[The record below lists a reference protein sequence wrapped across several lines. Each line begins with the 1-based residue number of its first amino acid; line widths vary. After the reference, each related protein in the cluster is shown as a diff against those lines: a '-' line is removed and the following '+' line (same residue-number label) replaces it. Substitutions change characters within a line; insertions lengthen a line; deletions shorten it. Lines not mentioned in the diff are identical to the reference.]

1 MKLYLVQHGEATAKD
16 IDPDRPLTE
25 QGKADVGRV
34 AVELARAGVGVRRVI
49 HSGKTR
55 AAQTAEIL
63 ADKIAPGVEIGV
75 SDRINPLD
83 DPSALDLPA
92 VGGDDDTLL
101 VGHLPYMA
109 RLAACLVTGNSE
121 NTLVNYQPGSVV
133 CLESSDDGGWGINW
147 MLRPE
152 LLP

>member
-16 IDPDRPLTE
+16 IDPQRPLTE
-25 QGKADVGRV
+25 RGKADVGRV
-34 AVELARAGVGVRRVI
+34 AAALAQAGVGVGRVV

-55 AAQTAEIL
+55 AQQTAEIL
-63 ADKIAPGVEIGV
+63 AGEIAPGIEAGV

-83 DPSALDLPA
+83 DPSALDLTA
-92 VGGDDDTLL
+92 VTEGDDTML

-109 RLAACLVTGNSE
+109 RLVSYLVTGDSE
-121 NTLVNYQPGSVV
+121 NALLGYQPGSVV
-133 CLESSDDGGWGINW
+133 CLESNEDGSWQINW

>member
-16 IDPDRPLTE
+16 LDPERPLTE
-25 QGKADVGRV
+25 RGKADVGRV
-34 AVELARAGVGVRRVI
+34 AAALAQAGVGVRRVI

-55 AAQTAEIL
+55 ARQTAEIL
-63 ADKIAPGVEIGV
+63 AHRVAPGIEIGV
-75 SDRINPLD
+75 SDRIDPLD
-83 DPSALDLPA
+83 DPSALDLQA
-92 VGGDDDTLL
+92 VAEGGDTML

-109 RLAACLVTGNSE
+109 RLVAYLVTGDSE
-121 NTLVNYQPGSVV
+121 NTLVDYQPGSAA
-133 CLESSDDGGWGINW
+133 CLESSEDGSWRINW